1 MWASFCLSRRTSPKF
16 SRNGSLQMALE
27 DKARLEYG
35 LQAAGHATVAMRL
48 RARYTGLGAISEML
62 GGVTALQYLRD
73 LTDRLMKNPGK
84 RTRRL

>member
-1 MWASFCLSRRTSPKF
+1 MGELLLEPQDKPQILAERLP
-16 SRNGSLQMALE
+16 QMALE